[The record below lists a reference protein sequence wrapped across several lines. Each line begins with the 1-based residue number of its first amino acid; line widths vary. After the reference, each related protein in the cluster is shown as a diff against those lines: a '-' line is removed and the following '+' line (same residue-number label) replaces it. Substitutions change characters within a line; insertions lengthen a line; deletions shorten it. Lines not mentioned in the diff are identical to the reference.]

1 MQSNTDILIALKKKE
16 VELNELLR
24 IKKKYETDIE
34 VLREKY
40 IEKEYRLKRTE
51 EELANCKQKLKQFQS
66 ICGNS
71 SQVDLPSAYLKLK
84 EDFRSL
90 KETYRNTR
98 LDYEKQITMLNTEI
112 EVQKSEFEDKI
123 QSLNEVIENQPK
135 DKSEAFKEEC
145 YRQNGIIKELKN
157 ELESCQEELAI
168 VKQENLILIEE
179 NLALNQQNT
188 PPAEEEIQK
197 KVFRL
202 LQVSQECLQRTL
214 DIKSKAF
221 VRRGE
226 TVEDGIDQLATAC
239 KEVLT
244 ELLQEIIEIQSEKIS
259 YKACTPQ

>member
-1 MQSNTDILIALKKKE
+1 MQSNTDLLIALKKKE

-34 VLREKY
+34 ILREKY

-51 EELANCKQKLKQFQS
+51 EELMNCKQKLKQFQS

-71 SQVDLPSAYLKLK
+71 SQFDLPSTYLKLK
-84 EDFRSL
+84 EEFREL
-90 KETYRNTR
+90 KENYRNTR
-98 LDYEKQITMLNTEI
+98 LDYERQLTVLNTEL

-123 QSLNEVIENQPK
+123 QDLNERIANQPK

-145 YRQNGIIKELKN
+145 YKQNEIIKGLKN
-157 ELESCQEELAI
+157 ELESCQDELAI
-168 VKQENLILIEE
+168 VKQENLILIDE
-179 NLALNQQNT
+179 NLALNQQNR

-197 KVFRL
+197 KVFRI
-202 LQVSQECLQRTL
+202 LQLSQECLQRTL
-214 DIKSKAF
+214 DIKSRPFAK
-221 VRRGE
+221 RGE
-226 TVEDGIDQLATAC
+226 TVEDGIIQLTSTC

-244 ELLQEIIEIQSEKIS
+244 ELLEEIVEIQSEKIS